1 MSTNPTHFFVGATLL
16 PGDGKLSRAQ
26 KQRLLDPKEALDARY
41 PDRPTSIN
49 PDEYDVYPRKNGWTY
64 KGFQMET
71 AITDTEDQCP
81 YAFAAASYIS
91 LLTPSTR
98 LVPMRRGRG

>member
-1 MSTNPTHFFVGATLL
+1 MAESESSHPSEPDQSYLRFSSMEEADRLNMKFRLDERNV
-16 PGDGKLSRAQ
+16 
-26 KQRLLDPKEALDARY
+26 KQRLLDGQ
-41 PDRPTSIN
+41 PDPLN

-81 YAFAAASYIS
+81 YAFDAASSMS
-91 LLTPSTR
+91 LLTPWTR
-98 LVPMRRGRG
+98 VVSIF